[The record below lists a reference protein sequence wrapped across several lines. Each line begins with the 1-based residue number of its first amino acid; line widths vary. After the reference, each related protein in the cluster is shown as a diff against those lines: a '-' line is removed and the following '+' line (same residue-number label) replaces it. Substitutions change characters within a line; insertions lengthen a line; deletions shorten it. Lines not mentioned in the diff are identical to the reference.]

1 MLKRICIFCGSSTG
15 FNPVYRES
23 AMAVGQYL
31 AEKNIGLVYGG
42 GSVGLMGAVAEAAL
56 TAGGEVIGIIPKDL
70 YDKEIAHLGLRQLC
84 VVGSMHERK
93 ALMGELSDAFIAL
106 PGGFGTLEE
115 LMEVITWSQLGIH
128 LKPCGILNV
137 AGFFD
142 PLLAMCDYA
151 VEQGFIRSVDRA
163 LVITDSEPEKLIDR
177 VCSFKVPTATKWLTP
192 NQT

>member
-1 MLKRICIFCGSSTG
+1 MLKRICVFCGSSVG
-15 FNPVYRES
+15 RNPIYRES

-31 AEKNIGLVYGG
+31 AEKNIGIIYGG
-42 GSVGLMGAVAEAAL
+42 GSVGLMGALAEAAL
-56 TAGGEVIGIIPKDL
+56 EAGGEVIGIIPKSL
-70 YDKEIAHLGLRQLC
+70 YDKEIAHMGLRQLC

-106 PGGFGTLEE
+106 PGGFGTFEE
-115 LMEVITWSQLGIH
+115 LLEVITWSQLGIH

-142 PLLAMCDYA
+142 PLLAMCDHA
-151 VEQGFIRSVDRA
+151 VDQGFIRPVDRA
-163 LVITDSEPEKLIDR
+163 LVITDSEPEGLIDR
-177 VCSFKVPTATKWLTP
+177 VCSFTVPAATKWLTP